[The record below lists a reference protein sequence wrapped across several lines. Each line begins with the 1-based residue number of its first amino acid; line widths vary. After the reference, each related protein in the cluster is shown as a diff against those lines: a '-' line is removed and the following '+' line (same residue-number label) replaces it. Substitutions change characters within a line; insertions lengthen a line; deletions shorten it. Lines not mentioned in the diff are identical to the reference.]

1 MATNKK
7 STRQSKRPV
16 HKDKDRLARDHE
28 DPHGAF
34 LTTDQGVGV
43 THTDDSLRAGHRGP
57 TLLED
62 FHLREKIMRFDHER
76 IPERVVHARGTG
88 AHGHFQPYD
97 GSLER
102 FTRAAFLTDPG
113 RTTPVFVRFSTVVG
127 SRGSADTVRD
137 VRGFAVKFYTD
148 EGNFD
153 LVGNNIP
160 VFFIQDGAKFP
171 DFVHAVKPEPAR
183 EIPQASSAHDTFWD
197 FVSLVPETTHTVFW
211 VMSDRGIPRSYRM
224 MEGFGVHTFRLVNA
238 KGDSCFVKFHWKPL
252 LGVHSLVWDEAQQLA
267 GKDPDFHRRDLWDAI
282 EAGHF
287 PEWEL
292 GVQIVP
298 EKDVLRHGFD
308 LLDATKLLPEELV
321 PVQRV
326 GKLVLDSNPKNFFA
340 EVEQAAFCVANIVP
354 GIDFSNDPLMQ
365 ARLFSYM
372 DTQLTRL
379 GGPNFAELP
388 INRPRAPVHN
398 HQHDGFH
405 RHSIPTGKA
414 NYHPNSIG
422 DGEPALASPGTG
434 FVPFAE
440 PVEGAKVRQRSETFS
455 DHFSQA
461 RLFFAS
467 LSEHERAHLVD
478 AFCFEVSKVLRPEIR
493 ERVIR
498 VNLANVDVELA
509 ATVAKVSGVA
519 FDPSAASATASTKPR
534 QKGRDKPL
542 ASSPALSQMNT
553 PHESIRSRKV
563 AVLLADGFAS
573 RELTAVRKVLEDGGA
588 VVEVVSTVLGT
599 IQGSGGDTVEAKH
612 TLQTASSVF
621 FDAVYLPGGAN
632 SAATLAD
639 LDAALAFIEEAWRH
653 CKPIG
658 ATGDAIRLLAIAD
671 IGDES
676 LAEAEGKQVSAVA
689 GIETAGAG
697 GAAAFAKSFAEAIA
711 LHRHFDRQT
720 M

>member
-7 STRQSKRPV
+7 STRKSKQTDA
-16 HKDKDRLARDHE
+16 HDQDRLARDHE
-28 DPHGAF
+28 DPRGAF

-43 THTDDSLRAGHRGP
+43 THTDDSLRIGPRGP

-171 DFVHAVKPEPAR
+171 DFVHAVKPEPDR

-211 VMSDRGIPRSYRM
+211 AMSDRGIPRSYRM

-238 KGDSCFVKFHWKPL
+238 KGDSSFVKFHWKPL

-298 EKDVLRHGFD
+298 EKDALRHGFD

-340 EVEQAAFCVANIVP
+340 EVEQVAFCVANIVP

-398 HQHDGFH
+398 HQHDGFN

-422 DGEPALASPGTG
+422 DGEPALASPGIG

-440 PVEGAKVRQRSETFS
+440 RVEGAKVRERSETFG

-461 RLFFAS
+461 RLFLAS
-467 LSEHERAHLVD
+467 LSAPERAHLVD

-493 ERVIR
+493 ERVVR

-509 ATVAKVSGVA
+509 ATVAKVAGVA
-519 FDPSAASATASTKPR
+519 FDGAAAPKSGSAKPQ

-542 ASSPALSQMNT
+542 TSSPALSQMNT
-553 PHESIRSRKV
+553 PHDSIRSRKV

-573 RELTAVRKVLEDGGA
+573 RELTAVRKVLEDGDA
-588 VVEVVSTVLGT
+588 VVEVVSTALGT
-599 IQGSGGDTVEAKH
+599 IRGAGGDTVEAKH
-612 TLQTASSVF
+612 TLQTASSVM
-621 FDAVYLPGGAN
+621 FDAVYLPGGADN
-632 SAATLAD
+632 AATLSD
-639 LDAALAFIEEAWRH
+639 LDAVFAFVEEAWRH

-658 ATGDAIRLLAIAD
+658 ATGDAIRLLANAD
-671 IGDES
+671 LGDES
-676 LAEAEGKQVSAVA
+676 LAETDGKQVSAVA
-689 GIETAGAG
+689 GVVTAGAA

-711 LHRHFDRQT
+711 RHRHFDRQT
-720 M
+720 K